1 MKKILLLALCL
12 IFLGGCNKDKI
23 LITTLTKQT
32 VRITEN
38 NTLIITENSKNFEYK
53 NSDISRIGY
62 ASVPYN
68 PNPKENPNDVKF
80 GTGLLIQTKDEKN
93 FQLLIQENSDI
104 VNILKNSGFTV
115 MEAFVLKE

>member
-53 NSDISRIGY
+53 NSDISTIGY
-62 ASVPYN
+62 ASVPYKA
-68 PNPKENPNDVKF
+68 NPKENPNDVKF

-93 FQLLIQENSDI
+93 FQLLIQENTDI
-104 VNILKNSGFTV
+104 VNILKNSGFAV
-115 MEAFVLKE
+115 MEAFVLK